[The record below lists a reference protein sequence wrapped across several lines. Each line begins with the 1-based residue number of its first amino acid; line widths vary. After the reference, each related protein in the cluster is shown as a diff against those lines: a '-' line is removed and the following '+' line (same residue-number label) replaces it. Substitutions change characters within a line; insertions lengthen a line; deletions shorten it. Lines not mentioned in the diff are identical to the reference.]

1 MKLTLRSWAVYRK
14 GRAGSECFWHAAYL
28 RALGEKMIKIK
39 LNKCLLFVLFFSFCI
54 VSTSLWAKDSEK
66 LDISYKT
73 LSKGQLLIRDRT
85 DRLYSAVIHDKEGLK
100 EFLNAYDIEIP
111 TPNNLFEENII
122 LVGFTDN
129 YWSVSVDG
137 LKHIQYKDN
146 RYLYMDLHDDM
157 VKINVCRIS
166 EDKKYSAWVAIS
178 IKNNIKISH
187 VQIREGAKNGL
198 CLQFKNK
205 KN

>member
-1 MKLTLRSWAVYRK
+1 
-14 GRAGSECFWHAAYL
+14 
-28 RALGEKMIKIK
+28 MIKIK
-39 LNKCLLFVLFFSFCI
+39 LNKCLLIVLIFSFCI
-54 VSTSLWAKDSEK
+54 VSSLWAKDSEK
-66 LDISYKT
+66 LDIPYKT
-73 LSKGQLLIRDRT
+73 LSKGELLIRNRT

-100 EFLNAYDIEIP
+100 EFLNTYNIEIP
-111 TPNNLFEENII
+111 ISNRFFEENII

-137 LKHIQYKDN
+137 LKHIKYKDN
-146 RYLYMDLHDDM
+146 GYLYMDLHDDM
-157 VKINVCRIS
+157 VEIDVRRIS

-178 IKNNIKISH
+178 IRNNIKISH